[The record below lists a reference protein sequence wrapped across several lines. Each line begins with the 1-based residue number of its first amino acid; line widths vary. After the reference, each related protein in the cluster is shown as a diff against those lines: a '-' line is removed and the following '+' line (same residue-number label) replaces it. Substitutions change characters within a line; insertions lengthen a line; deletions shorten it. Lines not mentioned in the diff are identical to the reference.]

1 AAQKPY
7 SSTGAGLVLR
17 GSNSKWYQ
25 GDVVVPSVFFMEG
38 SIIQDIL
45 ERRIDKCDEE
55 MEIPEK
61 STNKSNMAMNV
72 SVLSGPYL
80 LMTDL
85 HSQLMTLNDLRTLG
99 GQACLRL
106 GCFAVAWGIM
116 VRRDRRA
123 PHTAMPTAAFESI
136 FGTAYIRT
144 HTYKPMDTGTYSI
157 SIGLLKSD
165 LFRGTRAERRVTIFT
180 SSFGLINQTPIDWE
194 MLKEFVVRLNLLV
207 PGCSIGIHRY
217 SFPPPRK
224 EGAFPAAYFA
234 KRWQERNDLAQTYL
248 NNLKAWPGLK
258 EEESQPCRKADRRVG
273 WSGMRSYGKEYITA
287 SLIREFLMIA
297 VFRMLDP
304 LLFYV
309 LPESVLIPMLCGA
322 EHLIFAGIKLFL
334 CRGLVHGYLLELRP
348 ITTGQFRFGATPY
361 STIIIGV
368 WGSRQRKIK
377 AAYQLFLY
385 TLLGSVFMLLAI
397 LLILFQTGTT
407 DLQILL
413 TTEFS
418 ERRQIF
424 LWIAFFASFAVKVPM
439 VPVHI
444 WLPEAHVEAPTAGSV
459 FLAGILLKLGTYGF
473 LRFSIPMFPEATL
486 CFTPFIYTLSAI
498 AIIYTS
504 LTTLRQIDLKKI
516 IAYSS
521 VAHMNLVT
529 IGMFSLNIQGI
540 GGSILLMLSHGL
552 VSSALFLCVGVLY
565 DRHKTR
571 LVRYYGGL
579 VSTMP
584 NFSTIFF
591 FFTLANMSLPGT
603 SSFIGEFLILVG
615 AFQRNS
621 LVATLAA
628 LGMILGAAYSL
639 WLYNRVVSGNLKPDF
654 LHKFSDLNGREVF
667 IFIPFLVGV
676 VWMGVYPKVFPDCM
690 HTSIVKQA
698 LNTDGDSPAPSTA
711 IPPLDVGSPHS
722 QIGISEKP
730 LCREDSLLPATKSA
744 SISSS

>member
-1 AAQKPY
+1 
-7 SSTGAGLVLR
+7 
-17 GSNSKWYQ
+17 
-25 GDVVVPSVFFMEG
+25 M
-38 SIIQDIL
+38 L
-45 ERRIDKCDEE
+45 EHFCECYFD
-55 MEIPEK
+55 
-61 STNKSNMAMNV
+61 
-72 SVLSGPYL
+72 LSGPIL
-80 LMTDL
+80 CPV
-85 HSQLMTLNDLRTLG
+85 LG
-99 GQACLRL
+99 SITPLFIPNSSIRPIRL
-106 GCFAVAWGIM
+106 
-116 VRRDRRA
+116 
-123 PHTAMPTAAFESI
+123 
-136 FGTAYIRT
+136 
-144 HTYKPMDTGTYSI
+144 
-157 SIGLLKSD
+157 IGLCVSLITFLYPPVPRIQFDPSTAKSQFVESLRWLPYENIHLYMGID
-165 LFRGTRAERRVTIFT
+165 GLSLFFVILTTF
-180 SSFGLINQTPIDWE
+180 LIPI
-194 MLKEFVVRLNLLV
+194 
-207 PGCSIGIHRY
+207 CIS
-217 SFPPPRK
+217 
-224 EGAFPAAYFA
+224 
-234 KRWQERNDLAQTYL
+234 
-248 NNLKAWPGLK
+248 
-258 EEESQPCRKADRRVG
+258 VG
-273 WSGMRSYGKEYITA
+273 WSGMRSFGKEYITA
-287 SLIREFLMIA
+287 FLIREFLMIA
-297 VFRMLDP
+297 VSCMLDP

-309 LPESVLIPMLCGA
+309 LSESVPIPM
-322 EHLIFAGIKLFL
+322 F
-334 CRGLVHGYLLELRP
+334 
-348 ITTGQFRFGATPY
+348 
-361 STIIIGV
+361 IIIGV

-377 AAYQLFLY
+377 AAYQFFLY

-397 LLILFQTGTT
+397 LLILLQTGTT

-418 ERRQIF
+418 ERRQIL

-459 FLAGILLKLGTYGF
+459 ILAGILLKLGTYGF

-529 IGMFSLNIQGI
+529 IGMFSPNIQGI

-654 LHKFSDLNGREVF
+654 LYKFSDLNGREVS
-667 IFIPFLVGV
+667 IFLPFLVGV
-676 VWMGVYPKVFPDCM
+676 VRMGVHPKVFPDCM
-690 HTSIVKQA
+690 HTSVSNLVQHGKF
-698 LNTDGDSPAPSTA
+698 
-711 IPPLDVGSPHS
+711 H
-722 QIGISEKP
+722 
-730 LCREDSLLPATKSA
+730 
-744 SISSS
+744 

>member
-1 AAQKPY
+1 MLEHFCECY
-7 SSTGAGLVLR
+7 FDLSGLIMCPVL
-17 GSNSKWYQ
+17 
-25 GDVVVPSVFFMEG
+25 G
-38 SIIQDIL
+38 SIILLFIPNS
-45 ERRIDKCDEE
+45 RI
-55 MEIPEK
+55 
-61 STNKSNMAMNV
+61 
-72 SVLSGPYL
+72 
-80 LMTDL
+80 
-85 HSQLMTLNDLRTLG
+85 
-99 GQACLRL
+99 RL
-106 GCFAVAWGIM
+106 
-116 VRRDRRA
+116 
-123 PHTAMPTAAFESI
+123 
-136 FGTAYIRT
+136 IRF
-144 HTYKPMDTGTYSI
+144 
-157 SIGLLKSD
+157 IGLSASLITFLYSLVLWIQFDPSTAKFQFVESFRWLPYENIHFSLGLD
-165 LFRGTRAERRVTIFT
+165 GISLFFVILTTF
-180 SSFGLINQTPIDWE
+180 LIPICI
-194 MLKEFVVRLNLLV
+194 L
-207 PGCSIGIHRY
+207 
-217 SFPPPRK
+217 
-224 EGAFPAAYFA
+224 
-234 KRWQERNDLAQTYL
+234 
-248 NNLKAWPGLK
+248 
-258 EEESQPCRKADRRVG
+258 VG
-273 WSGMRSYGKEYITA
+273 WSGMRHFGKEYIIA
-287 SLIREFLMIA
+287 FLICEFLMIA
-297 VFRMLDP
+297 VFCMLDL

-309 LPESVLIPMLCGA
+309 FFESVLIPM
-322 EHLIFAGIKLFL
+322 F
-334 CRGLVHGYLLELRP
+334 
-348 ITTGQFRFGATPY
+348 
-361 STIIIGV
+361 IIIGV

-377 AAYQLFLY
+377 AAYQFFLY

-397 LLILFQTGTT
+397 LFILLQTGTT

-459 FLAGILLKLGTYGF
+459 ILAGILLKLGTYGF

-486 CFTPFIYTLSAI
+486 FFTPFIYTLSAI

-504 LTTLRQIDLKKI
+504 LTTLRQVDLKKI

-584 NFSTIFF
+584 NFSVIFF

-603 SSFIGEFLILVG
+603 SSFIGEILILVG

-628 LGMILGAAYSL
+628 VGMILGAAYSL

-667 IFIPFLVGV
+667 IFLPFIVGV
-676 VWMGVYPKVFPDCM
+676 VRMGVHPKVFPDCM
-690 HTSIVKQA
+690 HTSVSNLVQHGKFY
-698 LNTDGDSPAPSTA
+698 
-711 IPPLDVGSPHS
+711 
-722 QIGISEKP
+722 
-730 LCREDSLLPATKSA
+730 
-744 SISSS
+744 

>member
-1 AAQKPY
+1 MLEHFCECYFDLSGLILCPVLGSITLLFIPNSRIRSIRLIGLCASLITFLY
-7 SSTGAGLVLR
+7 SPVLR
-17 GSNSKWYQ
+17 IQ
-25 GDVVVPSVFFMEG
+25 FDPSTAKSQFVESLRWLPYENIHFYLGIDGISLFFV
-38 SIIQDIL
+38 IL
-45 ERRIDKCDEE
+45 TTFL
-55 MEIPEK
+55 IPICI
-61 STNKSNMAMNV
+61 
-72 SVLSGPYL
+72 L
-80 LMTDL
+80 
-85 HSQLMTLNDLRTLG
+85 
-99 GQACLRL
+99 
-106 GCFAVAWGIM
+106 
-116 VRRDRRA
+116 
-123 PHTAMPTAAFESI
+123 
-136 FGTAYIRT
+136 
-144 HTYKPMDTGTYSI
+144 
-157 SIGLLKSD
+157 
-165 LFRGTRAERRVTIFT
+165 
-180 SSFGLINQTPIDWE
+180 
-194 MLKEFVVRLNLLV
+194 
-207 PGCSIGIHRY
+207 
-217 SFPPPRK
+217 
-224 EGAFPAAYFA
+224 
-234 KRWQERNDLAQTYL
+234 
-248 NNLKAWPGLK
+248 
-258 EEESQPCRKADRRVG
+258 VG

-297 VFRMLDP
+297 VFCMLDL

-309 LPESVLIPMLCGA
+309 LSESVLIPM
-322 EHLIFAGIKLFL
+322 F
-334 CRGLVHGYLLELRP
+334 
-348 ITTGQFRFGATPY
+348 
-361 STIIIGV
+361 IIIGV

-377 AAYQLFLY
+377 AAYQFFLY

-397 LLILFQTGTT
+397 LLILLQTGTT

-459 FLAGILLKLGTYGF
+459 ILAGILLKLGTYGF

-521 VAHMNLVT
+521 VAHMNFVT

-540 GGSILLMLSHGL
+540 GGSILPMLSHGL

-654 LHKFSDLNGREVF
+654 LHKFSDPNGREIF

-676 VWMGVYPKVFPDCM
+676 VRMGVHPKVFPDRM
-690 HTSIVKQA
+690 HTSVSNLVQHGKF
-698 LNTDGDSPAPSTA
+698 
-711 IPPLDVGSPHS
+711 H
-722 QIGISEKP
+722 
-730 LCREDSLLPATKSA
+730 
-744 SISSS
+744 

>member
-1 AAQKPY
+1 MLEHFCECY
-7 SSTGAGLVLR
+7 SDLSGLILCPVLGSITPLFIPNSRIRPIRLIGLCASLITFLYSPVLR
-17 GSNSKWYQ
+17 IQ
-25 GDVVVPSVFFMEG
+25 FDPSTAKSQFVESLRWLPYENIHFYLGIDGISLFFV
-38 SIIQDIL
+38 IL
-45 ERRIDKCDEE
+45 TTFL
-55 MEIPEK
+55 IPICI
-61 STNKSNMAMNV
+61 
-72 SVLSGPYL
+72 L
-80 LMTDL
+80 
-85 HSQLMTLNDLRTLG
+85 
-99 GQACLRL
+99 
-106 GCFAVAWGIM
+106 
-116 VRRDRRA
+116 
-123 PHTAMPTAAFESI
+123 
-136 FGTAYIRT
+136 
-144 HTYKPMDTGTYSI
+144 
-157 SIGLLKSD
+157 
-165 LFRGTRAERRVTIFT
+165 
-180 SSFGLINQTPIDWE
+180 
-194 MLKEFVVRLNLLV
+194 
-207 PGCSIGIHRY
+207 
-217 SFPPPRK
+217 
-224 EGAFPAAYFA
+224 
-234 KRWQERNDLAQTYL
+234 
-248 NNLKAWPGLK
+248 
-258 EEESQPCRKADRRVG
+258 VG

-309 LPESVLIPMLCGA
+309 LPESVLIPM
-322 EHLIFAGIKLFL
+322 F
-334 CRGLVHGYLLELRP
+334 
-348 ITTGQFRFGATPY
+348 
-361 STIIIGV
+361 IIIGV

-459 FLAGILLKLGTYGF
+459 ILAGILLKLGTYGF

-565 DRHKTR
+565 VRHKTR

-654 LHKFSDLNGREVF
+654 LHKFSDLNGTEVF

-690 HTSIVKQA
+690 HTSVSNLVQHGKF
-698 LNTDGDSPAPSTA
+698 
-711 IPPLDVGSPHS
+711 H
-722 QIGISEKP
+722 
-730 LCREDSLLPATKSA
+730 
-744 SISSS
+744 

>member
-1 AAQKPY
+1 
-7 SSTGAGLVLR
+7 
-17 GSNSKWYQ
+17 
-25 GDVVVPSVFFMEG
+25 
-38 SIIQDIL
+38 
-45 ERRIDKCDEE
+45 
-55 MEIPEK
+55 
-61 STNKSNMAMNV
+61 
-72 SVLSGPYL
+72 
-80 LMTDL
+80 
-85 HSQLMTLNDLRTLG
+85 
-99 GQACLRL
+99 
-106 GCFAVAWGIM
+106 
-116 VRRDRRA
+116 
-123 PHTAMPTAAFESI
+123 
-136 FGTAYIRT
+136 
-144 HTYKPMDTGTYSI
+144 
-157 SIGLLKSD
+157 
-165 LFRGTRAERRVTIFT
+165 
-180 SSFGLINQTPIDWE
+180 
-194 MLKEFVVRLNLLV
+194 
-207 PGCSIGIHRY
+207 
-217 SFPPPRK
+217 
-224 EGAFPAAYFA
+224 
-234 KRWQERNDLAQTYL
+234 
-248 NNLKAWPGLK
+248 
-258 EEESQPCRKADRRVG
+258 
-273 WSGMRSYGKEYITA
+273 
-287 SLIREFLMIA
+287 
-297 VFRMLDP
+297 
-304 LLFYV
+304 
-309 LPESVLIPMLCGA
+309 
-322 EHLIFAGIKLFL
+322 
-334 CRGLVHGYLLELRP
+334 
-348 ITTGQFRFGATPY
+348 
-361 STIIIGV
+361 V

-377 AAYQLFLY
+377 AAYQFFLY

-397 LLILFQTGTT
+397 LLILLQTGTT

-459 FLAGILLKLGTYGF
+459 ILAGILLKLGTYGF

-676 VWMGVYPKVFPDCM
+676 VWMGVYPKVFLDCI
-690 HTSIVKQA
+690 HTSVSNLVQHGKF
-698 LNTDGDSPAPSTA
+698 
-711 IPPLDVGSPHS
+711 H
-722 QIGISEKP
+722 
-730 LCREDSLLPATKSA
+730 
-744 SISSS
+744 

>member
-1 AAQKPY
+1 
-7 SSTGAGLVLR
+7 
-17 GSNSKWYQ
+17 
-25 GDVVVPSVFFMEG
+25 M
-38 SIIQDIL
+38 L
-45 ERRIDKCDEE
+45 EHFCECYFD
-55 MEIPEK
+55 
-61 STNKSNMAMNV
+61 
-72 SVLSGPYL
+72 LSGPIL
-80 LMTDL
+80 CPV
-85 HSQLMTLNDLRTLG
+85 LG
-99 GQACLRL
+99 SITPLFIPNSSIRPIRL
-106 GCFAVAWGIM
+106 
-116 VRRDRRA
+116 
-123 PHTAMPTAAFESI
+123 
-136 FGTAYIRT
+136 
-144 HTYKPMDTGTYSI
+144 
-157 SIGLLKSD
+157 IGLCVSLITFLYPPVPRIQFDPSTAKSQFVESLRWLPYENIHLYMGID
-165 LFRGTRAERRVTIFT
+165 GLSLFFVILTTF
-180 SSFGLINQTPIDWE
+180 LIPI
-194 MLKEFVVRLNLLV
+194 
-207 PGCSIGIHRY
+207 CIS
-217 SFPPPRK
+217 
-224 EGAFPAAYFA
+224 
-234 KRWQERNDLAQTYL
+234 
-248 NNLKAWPGLK
+248 
-258 EEESQPCRKADRRVG
+258 VG
-273 WSGMRSYGKEYITA
+273 WSGMRSFGKEYITA
-287 SLIREFLMIA
+287 FLIREFLMIA
-297 VFRMLDP
+297 VSCMLDP

-309 LPESVLIPMLCGA
+309 LSESVPIPML
-322 EHLIFAGIKLFL
+322 
-334 CRGLVHGYLLELRP
+334 
-348 ITTGQFRFGATPY
+348 
-361 STIIIGV
+361 
-368 WGSRQRKIK
+368 KIK
-377 AAYQLFLY
+377 AAYQFFLY

-397 LLILFQTGTT
+397 LLILLQTGTT

-418 ERRQIF
+418 ERRQIL

-459 FLAGILLKLGTYGF
+459 ILDGILLKLGTYGF

-529 IGMFSLNIQGI
+529 IGMFSRAAAGI

-654 LHKFSDLNGREVF
+654 LYKFSDLNGREVS
-667 IFIPFLVGV
+667 IFLPFLVGGATV
-676 VWMGVYPKVFPDCM
+676 HSFFAKCYGLNVELLTLLVRMGVHPKVFPDCM
-690 HTSIVKQA
+690 HTSVSNLVQHGKF
-698 LNTDGDSPAPSTA
+698 
-711 IPPLDVGSPHS
+711 H
-722 QIGISEKP
+722 
-730 LCREDSLLPATKSA
+730 
-744 SISSS
+744 